1 MRKLTNYCDSFR
13 FLELFCV
20 YFYWDGTWGEIADIY
35 TELMGLKFDWTPAS
49 FSHDTWHWKYD
60 RAYDRAVDNSKV
72 LKATGLNAD
81 DFKSIKDGIRIE
93 LKKLGAI

>member
-1 MRKLTNYCDSFR
+1 
-13 FLELFCV
+13 
-20 YFYWDGTWGEIADIY
+20 
-35 TELMGLKFDWTPAS
+35 MGLKFDWIHAS